1 MISLDSYRNYKELFQ
16 LVIEYEQRAELFLK
30 EAEEEE
36 SFGNISTS
44 LYLYKLYQES
54 KNEASKWLREAK
66 KLKGMLK

>member
-1 MISLDSYRNYKELFQ
+1 MILLDSYRNYKELFQ

-36 SFGNISTS
+36 FFGNMNTS

-54 KNEASKWLREAK
+54 KNESLKWLREAK
-66 KLKGMLK
+66 KLKEMLK